1 MSNTLG
7 QEMSLQAGP
16 EETNK
21 RIGGLKSYTW
31 YKWSV
36 SVITRVGEG
45 SRSDSLFNRT
55 QEGGQY

>member
-1 MSNTLG
+1 
-7 QEMSLQAGP
+7 MSLQAGP

-55 QEGGQY
+55 KEGGQY